1 MTDEKT
7 MLFWFGSFQ
16 LFPLFFIIESQV
28 IYISGTGWVAA
39 MTLEHDVKCDLTI
52 IDFLIKQPKP
62 VCA

>member
-1 MTDEKT
+1 MRK
-7 MLFWFGSFQ
+7 LCCFGSVHFSYF
-16 LFPLFFIIESQV
+16 LLFFIIESQV

-62 VCA
+62 VRV